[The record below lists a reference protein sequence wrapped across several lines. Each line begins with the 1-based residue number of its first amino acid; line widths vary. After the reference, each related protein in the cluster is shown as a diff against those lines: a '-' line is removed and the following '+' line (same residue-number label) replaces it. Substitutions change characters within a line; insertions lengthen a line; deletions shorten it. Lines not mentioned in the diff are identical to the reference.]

1 MRLQLLLVVLVG
13 TFCFSQQAPLQIPIA
28 PVPVDPHE
36 LVTGVVKVLD
46 ETDQR
51 ATVLGLI
58 ERARQNSDLH
68 APAGHPYNLK
78 VSFEASGNVSQT
90 GSGHMEETW
99 VQPYQWRWTASLGS
113 YTVTR
118 IMAERMYDDN
128 PSFLPL
134 RLHMVRGTLFWPIHT
149 GPNELMRI
157 APGNWNGSPVLCVLS
172 SNPRFEASKTTGR
185 NWEESE
191 FCIDTKSGLLQ
202 TYSVAPGLYAVYD
215 YKDAA
220 RFHASFLPHTIS
232 IYESGSLVLTVHVDS
247 IADAGEVDPK
257 LFTPTAKM
265 QSQSTGPVIAG
276 GFRWLAPGGVSPVST
291 NGMIQPVII
300 HALLNPEGKVEEA
313 EALQT
318 SDATLSATALAL
330 VKNSTYAPQKE
341 GRALQREA
349 FIDVRFVPPQLV
361 PKRGQ

>member
-13 TFCFSQQAPLQIPIA
+13 TYCFSQQAPQIPIA
-28 PVPVDPHE
+28 PVPADPHE
-36 LVTGVVKVLD
+36 LITGVVKVLD

-90 GSGHMEETW
+90 GSGHMEEIW

-118 IMAERMYDDN
+118 IMAGRMYDDN

-134 RLHMVRGTLFWPIHT
+134 RLHMVRGTLLWPIHT

-191 FCIDTKSGLLQ
+191 FCIDAKSGLLQ

-215 YKDAA
+215 SKMQRDFTRAFCRA
-220 RFHASFLPHTIS
+220 RFRSTSPAAWFSPFM
-232 IYESGSLVLTVHVDS
+232 S
-247 IADAGEVDPK
+247 IASPTQERSIPSSSLPLQRCSHNRQVRSSPAVSIGWRPGAS
-257 LFTPTAKM
+257 LLCLPTA
-265 QSQSTGPVIAG
+265 
-276 GFRWLAPGGVSPVST
+276 
-291 NGMIQPVII
+291 
-300 HALLNPEGKVEEA
+300 
-313 EALQT
+313 
-318 SDATLSATALAL
+318 
-330 VKNSTYAPQKE
+330 
-341 GRALQREA
+341 
-349 FIDVRFVPPQLV
+349 
-361 PKRGQ
+361 